1 MLELVYSHVSSLFG
15 EEGARHRWW
24 LDKLG
29 REGEEGWVLEEAVGA
44 YWMVLELCPDA
55 GREGPAGGGGGVLGV
70 GQVGGTG
77 RGDGCRVQRECEVG
91 DLGFEDTED

>member
-1 MLELVYSHVSSLFG
+1 
-15 EEGARHRWW
+15 
-24 LDKLG
+24 
-29 REGEEGWVLEEAVGA
+29 
-44 YWMVLELCPDA
+44 MVLELCPDA